1 MASPSNDKSNNLTH
15 AIVEPT
21 SSQLSN
27 RGILIATT
35 LVDVHTGELLLRLAN
50 TSNDSQKIYS
60 GTLAAKCEPVEVIAN
75 DFESPSQNYG
85 WLMPAPNE
93 QDSVPFH
100 LKDLFDGSK
109 TLLAE
114 TENIALNELLSTGS
128 IFNQFSSNLL

>member
-1 MASPSNDKSNNLTH
+1 M
-15 AIVEPT
+15 
-21 SSQLSN
+21 
-27 RGILIATT
+27 
-35 LVDVHTGELLLRLAN
+35 LRLAK

-75 DFESPSQNYG
+75 DIEGPSQNYG

-114 TENIALNELLSTGS
+114 TENIALNELLSIGS
-128 IFNQFSSNLL
+128 IFNKFSLNLP